1 MHEING
7 HSPFDIPDSLGQMNE
22 GVFNHP
28 VHLSR
33 CSPTLLKPYA
43 ILIKENALRIGGAI
57 AGKRSYWLDLFTGT
71 TWQEFLD
78 AGAEVSGFRERRWK
92 TMQRIEPGDYLLCYL
107 TGVSRFIGVLE
118 VTSEPY
124 WDETPIWKDEIFPCR
139 MKIRVVAALNPETA
153 VPIFELREQLT
164 FFQNLK
170 SPGAWTGHVRGSPSR
185 WEQSDGEAVVAAV
198 MEAVEN
204 PIERPVDESKLARK
218 PRALR
223 GRGGRVFTVPESEET
238 ELGSTDAADQTTQT
252 PKPAPIIEEAPSKE
266 VTDHTDIQWHLL
278 KLGSDMGLDVWV
290 ASNDRSREAHGHRFT
305 DLSRLKKDLPLQ
317 FDEVTNRTVELI
329 DVLWLRGNAIV
340 AAFEIEST
348 TSIYSGLLRMSDLI
362 TMQPNLNIPLY
373 IVAPDER
380 RNKVIAEVNRPTFSR
395 RTPPM
400 NRICSYISFSVLRNN
415 LDRVAG
421 MTRYLKPEFLQ
432 ELAEP
437 CTVEE

>member
-1 MHEING
+1 
-7 HSPFDIPDSLGQMNE
+7 
-22 GVFNHP
+22 
-28 VHLSR
+28 
-33 CSPTLLKPYA
+33 
-43 ILIKENALRIGGAI
+43 
-57 AGKRSYWLDLFTGT
+57 
-71 TWQEFLD
+71 
-78 AGAEVSGFRERRWK
+78 
-92 TMQRIEPGDYLLCYL
+92 
-107 TGVSRFIGVLE
+107 
-118 VTSEPY
+118 
-124 WDETPIWKDEIFPCR
+124 
-139 MKIRVVAALNPETA
+139 
-153 VPIFELREQLT
+153 
-164 FFQNLK
+164 
-170 SPGAWTGHVRGSPSR
+170 
-185 WEQSDGEAVVAAV
+185 
-198 MEAVEN
+198 
-204 PIERPVDESKLARK
+204 
-218 PRALR
+218 LR
-223 GRGGRVFTVPESEET
+223 GRDGGVFTVPESEET

-305 DLSRLKKDLPLQ
+305 DLPRLKKDLPLQ

-380 RNKVIAEVNRPTFSR
+380 RNRVIAEVNRPTFSR